1 MLASEAQHV
10 SALTAPSALRI
21 VQKQQDEP
29 VVRNGRP
36 TYRSIP
42 SRRSGFRKIRK
53 LDYLLYSSDVS
64 GFNELTYSKVTR
76 GTQSVRR
83 PGDPTGTFRPHLAMP
98 AV

>member
-36 TYRSIP
+36 TYRPIP

-64 GFNELTYSKVTR
+64 GFNEWLLDR
-76 GTQSVRR
+76 DD
-83 PGDPTGTFRPHLAMP
+83 DPLVHCMTAS
-98 AV
+98 